1 MLLVARHL
9 HGASV
14 VASDGV
20 AGKVY
25 ELLFDDQSW
34 EVRNLVVETGGWW
47 QSRDVLLSPAMIDHH
62 DATQRRLV
70 IRATRRELR
79 ELPLAS
85 TFLPVARRRLLEAS
99 QIIAWEA
106 YWTKAVD
113 LSAQTPGH
121 PHLRSTRILPG
132 LRVVASDGKI
142 GHLADFL
149 VDDQTWSIRYV
160 GIDTRNWWPGRHVLI
175 EPMWIESIDWD
186 SHRVQ
191 VSMPRERIEHSPSY
205 DPSATVEAD
214 QELAASGRGGG
225 Q

>member
-1 MLLVARHL
+1 MFVLARHL
-9 HGASV
+9 HGTSV

-25 ELLFDDQSW
+25 DLLFDDQSW

-47 QSRDVLLSPAMIDHH
+47 RSRDVLLGPAMIDHH
-62 DATQRRLV
+62 DGANRRLV
-70 IRATRRELR
+70 IRGTIQQLAEQRR
-79 ELPLAS
+79 AA

-106 YWTKAVD
+106 YWTRAVD
-113 LSAQTPGH
+113 LSGEIPGD

-132 LRVVASDGKI
+132 VRVAASDGKI

-186 SHRVQ
+186 TRRARI
-191 VSMPRERIEHSPSY
+191 SMPRERIEHSPPY
-205 DPSATVEAD
+205 DPSAPVEA
-214 QELAASGRGGG
+214 QRELATSGRREG
-225 Q
+225 